1 MPVETFDRLR
11 ALGDRALFLSGNAE
25 RELAE
30 GTAPEEELGHARF
43 EWLSEQLG
51 PERLEFMRSLPANV
65 RVVVDGVGPTLFCH
79 GSPRSD
85 LEVLTP
91 DTPDDRLREALAT
104 ADANVVVCGHTH
116 SQWIREL
123 DGITVANA
131 GSVGLPYEDRPGAYW
146 ALVAHGVHHRRTDVR
161 RRRRGERLRGDRL
174 PGGGR
179 VRTGDAARAGEPAG
193 GGGVLRA
200 ARPRTAGVRR
210 PWRVATSA
218 RHAGPSAAAATGSG
232 RSSTGSQPRTRTRRS
247 RSASAHRSSCSCR

>member
-1 MPVETFDRLR
+1 MRVAALYDIHGNLPALEVVLADVQREGVDVIVIGGDFAAGPMPVETFDRLR

-65 RVVVDGVGPTLFCH
+65 RVVADGAGPTLFCH

-131 GSVGLPYEDRPGAYW
+131 GSVGLPYEDKPGAYW
-146 ALVAHGVHHRRTDVR
+146 ALVAHGVHHRRTEYDV
-161 RRRRGERLRGDRL
+161 
-174 PGGGR
+174 
-179 VRTGDAARAGEPAG
+179 
-193 GGGVLRA
+193 
-200 ARPRTAGVRR
+200 
-210 PWRVATSA
+210 
-218 RHAGPSAAAATGSG
+218 AAAATAYEATGFPEAAEYARETLLEPESRQAAVEFFEQLARERPEFAG
-232 RSSTGSQPRTRTRRS
+232 RG
-247 RSASAHRSSCSCR
+247 A